1 MHNAQ
6 KCPKMSMLGNLWT
19 LTCFKK
25 KKIFPTQVRKNLYV
39 LLSEKGKTYKNT
51 T

>member
-1 MHNAQ
+1 MLKNAQ
-6 KCPKMSMLGNLWT
+6 KCQCEEIYGHLLA
-19 LTCFKK
+19 LKK

-39 LLSEKGKTYKNT
+39 LLSEKGKKYKNT